1 MPTNP
6 RHTLKLVALVLCALA
21 LVATGCGGG
30 SSYKSKVEEAAKQFK
45 KTSVDAGAKLR
56 NAKTKQAFAA
66 GVQEFQGAVRTFN
79 GKLKSLTP
87 PSGAKS
93 AQDRLISVLNTFSG
107 DVGAV
112 RDALNKGDVT
122 QIQTLQ
128 GKVVSDVGAVQSAA
142 KELQSKAG

>member
-6 RHTLKLVALVLCALA
+6 RQMLKLTALVLCALA

-30 SSYKSKVEEAAKQFK
+30 NSYKSKVEEAAKQFK
-45 KTSVDAGAKLR
+45 KTSVDAGNKLR
-56 NAKTKQAFAA
+56 NAKSKQAFAA
-66 GVQEFQGAVRTFN
+66 GVDEFQGAVKTFN
-79 GKLKSLTP
+79 GKLTSLKP
-87 PSGAKS
+87 PSGAKA
-93 AQDRLISVLNTFSG
+93 AQGRLISVLNTFSS

-112 RDALNKGDVT
+112 RDALNKGDIA

-142 KELQSKAG
+142 KELQDKAG